1 MQRMLRN
8 LGSSI
13 VLGDAT
19 LWRYMNLSQFL
30 WMLYERSLYFATLSE
45 FEDKW
50 EGKLPSRVIEHTL
63 QKGVARAQGFG
74 VGAEKALA
82 TGKWHV
88 GSKGNQAQKE
98 GEAYRFMCW
107 HENKA
112 ESVAMWKLYTQ
123 GHDGVAIQTTTARM
137 ESCLSRLPYLGLG
150 RVDYSGHE
158 IDEEGKP
165 SGGTPL
171 ALLKRRSFAHEQEVR
186 VFMHNYDRPDLAA
199 KWAEEFSDKE
209 EGPRGGVVKIDI
221 GHLIERVVASPEYP
235 AWAIPS
241 LQSIV
246 SSAGLAVKVET
257 SDLLKLPGK

>member
-1 MQRMLRN
+1 
-8 LGSSI
+8 
-13 VLGDAT
+13 
-19 LWRYMNLSQFL
+19 MNLSQFL
-30 WMLYERSLYFATLSE
+30 WMLYERSLYFATLAE

-50 EGKLPSRVIEHTL
+50 EGTLPSRSIEHIR
-63 QKGVARAQGFG
+63 QKGIARAQALGMP
-74 VGAEKALA
+74 EKASA
-82 TGKWHV
+82 VGKFYVWGV
-88 GSKGNQAQKE
+88 GNQAQKL

-123 GHDGVAIQTTTARM
+123 GHDGVAIQTTTGRM
-137 ESCLSRLPYLGLG
+137 ESCLSGLPYVGVG

-158 IDEEGKP
+158 MDEEGKP
-165 SGGTPL
+165 SGDTLL
-171 ALLKRRSFAHEQEVR
+171 ALIKRRSFVHEQEVR
-186 VFMHNYDRPDLAA
+186 VFIHNYDRPDLAA
-199 KWAEEFSDKE
+199 EWGEEFSEKE
-209 EGPRGGVVKIDI
+209 EGPRGGVVKVDI
-221 GHLIERVVASPEYP
+221 GHLIERIVASPEYP